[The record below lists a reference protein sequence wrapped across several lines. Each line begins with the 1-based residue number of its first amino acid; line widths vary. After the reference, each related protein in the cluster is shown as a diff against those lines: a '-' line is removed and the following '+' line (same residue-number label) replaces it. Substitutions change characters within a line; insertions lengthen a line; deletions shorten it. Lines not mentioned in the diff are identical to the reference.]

1 MCVSGLVLGVAL
13 SVVPTV
19 PLAHYHSIRGIE
31 LSPAV
36 CEMPADTV
44 RFIVYHEESH
54 HDLQHIQ
61 RMNGG
66 ENQKDLEMEA
76 DKTAIAKLKSEG
88 VDACKAVQPVL
99 KYRGLYSFTHP
110 NRFTLNSLACGE

>member
-13 SVVPTV
+13 SVVPDV

-44 RFIVYHEESH
+44 RFIVYHEQAH

-61 RMNGG
+61 RMQGG
-66 ENQKDLEMEA
+66 ENQKDLELEA
-76 DKTAIAKLKSEG
+76 DTVAIAKLKNEG
-88 VDACKAVQPVL
+88 VDACQAVQPVL
-99 KYRGLYSFTHP
+99 KYRGWYSSSHP
-110 NRFTLNSLACGE
+110 NMFTLNNLACKE